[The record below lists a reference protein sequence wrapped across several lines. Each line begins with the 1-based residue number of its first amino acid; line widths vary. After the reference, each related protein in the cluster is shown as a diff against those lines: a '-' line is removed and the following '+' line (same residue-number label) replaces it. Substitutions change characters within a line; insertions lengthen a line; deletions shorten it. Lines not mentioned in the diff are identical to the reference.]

1 MRASSTQAFGP
12 PINRGVQS
20 AYGTGS
26 ASDAVR
32 AYCEARLRSAVA
44 NGTITW
50 EDFERRLDATYSVDT
65 LAELDEL
72 VRSLPDLPDIPAKAI
87 SPRRKNGVGA
97 AVIAATLCGAMLLV
111 FLVVHS
117 SPKSPSV
124 SVPTTASEARSA
136 RRGPTRRGHLRYR
149 RARLR
154 AQASQVPGPRPQAG
168 GWAGPTRLCPRAS
181 R

>member
-20 AYGTGS
+20 AVRHRLGERP
-26 ASDAVR
+26 VR

-72 VRSLPDLPDIPAKAI
+72 VRSLPRPPGHPSEGDKPTAQERRRSGRDSRDPLRGHAPGL
-87 SPRRKNGVGA
+87 PRR
-97 AVIAATLCGAMLLV
+97 
-111 FLVVHS
+111 
-117 SPKSPSV
+117 P
-124 SVPTTASEARSA
+124 
-136 RRGPTRRGHLRYR
+136 
-149 RARLR
+149 
-154 AQASQVPGPRPQAG
+154 
-168 GWAGPTRLCPRAS
+168 
-181 R
+181 